1 MVAQYIINKYFFK
14 DNVEC
19 PPQIRYSSLANINND
34 IDLGV
39 DQLVA
44 VVSKPLPA
52 RGRYG
57 TDLRTVL
64 AEMRL
69 RQKVTQHKSD
79 VVISING
86 DYSDAFSLLCACL
99 CVRLRMYSLP

>member
-1 MVAQYIINKYFFK
+1 MFSKTQFGIGVYPQ
-14 DNVEC
+14 
-19 PPQIRYSSLANINND
+19 QIRHCSLTNINND
-34 IDLGV
+34 VDLGV

-44 VVSKPLPA
+44 VVSKPLPS

-69 RQKVTQHKSD
+69 RQKVTQHKYD
-79 VVISING
+79 VL
-86 DYSDAFSLLCACL
+86 SLLIVIIPMHFVCYA
-99 CVRLRMYSLP
+99 RS